1 MRILLCGHRGWL
13 GQAMQTYL
21 KAHEIYTTEE
31 RLETADQCTRL
42 ITRYIG
48 TVDRVVCC
56 IGRTHG
62 RVSEHLY
69 NSSAI
74 DTIDYLEDHPDD
86 NMRDNCT
93 VPLALALACA
103 SHGLHMTYLGTGCL
117 FTSRPDQPPVTTDAV
132 PTFTGSAYSR
142 VKGLVDQ
149 LMHQEPL
156 ASCVLNVRLRMPF
169 VAGRNRRNFHSKV
182 YAYRHR
188 LASVANSVSVI
199 DTLFPLLVN
208 DIVARRVGTVH
219 LVNPGYVT
227 HEQILDA
234 ISVHMG
240 RQLDRQLVTQSH
252 VDMALKAPR
261 SNTILESSYP
271 MATPADQAVAE
282 FCQRVPV

>member
-13 GQAMQTYL
+13 GQSLRNYL
-21 KAHEIYTTEE
+21 KGHEIYVISE
-31 RLETADQCTRL
+31 RLETAEQCTRL
-42 ITRYIG
+42 IVRYRER
-48 TVDRVVCC
+48 VDRVVCC

-62 RVSEHLY
+62 TSEP
-69 NSSAI
+69 
-74 DTIDYLEDHPDD
+74 TVDYLENHPDE

-103 SHGLHMTYLGTGCL
+103 SNGLHMTYLGTGCL
-117 FTSRPDQPPVTTDAV
+117 FTSGPSDMPITTDAV

-142 VKGLVDQ
+142 AKGLVDQ

-169 VAGRNRRNFHSKV
+169 VGPDACARNFHSKV

-188 LASVANSVSVI
+188 LASMANSVSVI
-199 DTLFPLLVN
+199 DTLFPLLVD

-234 ISVHMG
+234 ISDNIE
-240 RQLDRQLVTQSH
+240 RQIVPQSQ
-252 VDMALKAPR
+252 VDGALKAPR
-261 SNTILESSYP
+261 SNTILRSSYP
-271 MATPADQAVAE
+271 MAVPADQAVSE
-282 FCQRVPV
+282 FCQSVPV